1 MPGRRPCST
10 TLSEVLVF
18 GLFESPNKVPLVA
31 DTLFDLL
38 MLKMSSFYQ
47 AEKQTKTEARPRFEA
62 CDFIVKL
69 CSVTIGLSSKAS
81 S

>member
-1 MPGRRPCST
+1 MLHNSEHPVSVFALLEST
-10 TLSEVLVF
+10 
-18 GLFESPNKVPLVA
+18 NKTVPLVA

-62 CDFIVKL
+62 CDFIIKL
-69 CSVTIGLSSKAS
+69 CSVTVGLSSKAS